1 MAEPT
6 RRPLRADA
14 RRNRDRLVAVAAA
27 VVAEQGA
34 EASLEE
40 IARRAGVG
48 SATLHRH
55 FDTRQA
61 LLEAVFTGHV
71 DALCATADGLLADPD
86 PLDAL
91 VTWLRAVLAH
101 AAAHRGLGAALMVGT
116 RDASAGSAFHAR
128 ITAAGDR
135 LLDRARQEG
144 VVESGVVVGE
154 LLQLVGAISATTE
167 GRSDGPARAERLLD
181 IAVDGIRVPAS
192 PTSGEP

>member
-1 MAEPT
+1 M
-6 RRPLRADA
+6 
-14 RRNRDRLVAVAAA
+14 AAA

-34 EASLEE
+34 DASLEE

-55 FDTRQA
+55 FPGRPS
-61 LLEAVFTGHV
+61 LLRAVFAGHV
-71 DALCATADGLLADPD
+71 DVLCRSADDLRADPR
-86 PLDAL
+86 PGDAL
-91 VTWLRAVLAH
+91 VTWLRAVLRH
-101 AAAHRGLGAALMVGT
+101 ATTHRGLGAALLL
-116 RDASAGSAFHAR
+116 DAADAAPLEAFHR
-128 ITAAGDR
+128 SIEDAGEA
-135 LLDRARQEG
+135 LLDRALRAG
-144 VVESGVVVGE
+144 AVRDGIAIGE